1 MSILS
6 INGNRSMNILL
17 QTVLAKRHKL
27 ILVSD
32 AFQAMYQLKHYP
44 NIDLI
49 IVDMDYQT
57 QENRDFID
65 HVQTS
70 CLYAKPV
77 IVLSSNKTDSEA
89 GELLTEA
96 QVYHCFT
103 KPFNPL
109 ELVRCINELMK
120 SAPVQIIN
128 KN

>member
-1 MSILS
+1 
-6 INGNRSMNILL
+6 
-17 QTVLAKRHKL
+17 
-27 ILVSD
+27 
-32 AFQAMYQLKHYP
+32 
-44 NIDLI
+44 
-49 IVDMDYQT
+49 MDYQT

>member
-32 AFQAMYQLKHYP
+32 AFQAMYQMKHHP
-44 NIDLI
+44 DIDLI

-57 QENRDFID
+57 QENRDFIE

-77 IVLSSNKTDSEA
+77 IVLSSNKTDTEA
-89 GELLTEA
+89 GESLTQY
-96 QVYHCFT
+96 QVYTCFT

-109 ELVRCINELMK
+109 ELVRCINELTN
-120 SAPVQIIN
+120 PVPVHIIN